1 MDVEEVIKRIGISE
15 EEFEKKVKEIREHFA
30 GLISDETAVLLA
42 AYNFGYVPASSIDEL
57 KEKRGIVTVEGV
69 VEKAELK
76 KLQNGEV
83 MAVMTVRDDTG
94 ALRVVMWGEAAQLV
108 RFGDIGKHDYVR
120 LKGLIKIRDGLPE
133 LSVRN
138 AEDVVVTKK
147 GWQSLKGNVVAKVEK
162 GDETLAAVANE
173 RGVRICV
180 ARGDRAALL
189 AKLRKGDSVELL
201 GYSMEDVFV
210 VSSVLP
216 AKTYCY
222 SPTFTPIA
230 KLRALQ
236 NTNVRGRVSGIG
248 ELRKVRDRLLAEL
261 YISDDSGRVRILLW
275 DDNVTI
281 YKQADVGDLI
291 EVFNGFPKIGWDGE
305 MEVHCGKSC
314 IVSIEKLNTCFNN

>member
-1 MDVEEVIKRIGISE
+1 MDVEDVVKRIGISR
-15 EEFEKKVKEIREHFA
+15 EEFEKKVEEVKEHFA

-42 AYNFGYVPASSIDEL
+42 AYNFGYVQAFPIDEL

-83 MAVMTVRDDTG
+83 MAVMAVRDDTG
-94 ALRVVMWGEAAQLV
+94 TLKVVMWGEAAQLV
-108 RFGDIGKHDYVR
+108 RFGDVGKHDSVR
-120 LKGLIKIRDGLPE
+120 LKGLIRVRNGVPE
-133 LSVRN
+133 LSVRS
-138 AEDVVVTKK
+138 AEDVVVTKR
-147 GWQSLKGNVVAKVEK
+147 GWQSLKGNIVAKVER
-162 GDETLAAVANE
+162 GDETLVAIASE
-173 RGVRICV
+173 RGVKICI

-189 AKLRKGDSVELL
+189 AKFRKGDSVELL
-201 GYSMEDVFV
+201 GYSMEGLFV
-210 VSSVLP
+210 VSSALP
-216 AKTYCY
+216 SKPYNY

-236 NTNVRGRVSGIG
+236 NANVRGRVSGIC
-248 ELRKVRDRLLAEL
+248 ELRKVKDRLLAEL
-261 YISDDSGRVRILLW
+261 YISDESGRVRILLW
-275 DDNVTI
+275 DDNVTV

-314 IVSIEKLNTCFNN
+314 VVNIEKL